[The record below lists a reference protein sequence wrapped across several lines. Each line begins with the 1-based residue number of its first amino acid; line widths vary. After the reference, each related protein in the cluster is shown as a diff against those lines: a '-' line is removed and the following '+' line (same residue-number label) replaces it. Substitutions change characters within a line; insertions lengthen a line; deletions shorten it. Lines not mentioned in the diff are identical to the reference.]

1 MIGSLSECVVF
12 MTECGAE
19 KQFECKEHKKRRS
32 LTQNGY
38 YWAMLNELARALRT
52 SDSDLHKQMLR
63 DYGVCEVMSLSL
75 SVPLEDY
82 FSYFDVVGMDYV
94 EGEERRI
101 VRVYKGSSRMDS
113 SEFTNL
119 IDGMRYECEL
129 QGIDVMTPDEIARLR
144 FVEPGKDNQ

>member
-1 MIGSLSECVVF
+1 MIGSLSECVVY
-12 MTECGAE
+12 MTKCGAE

-32 LTQNGY
+32 LTQNAY
-38 YWAMLNELARALRT
+38 YWAMLNKLARALRT

-63 DYGVCEVMSLSL
+63 DYGVCEVMSLSV

-82 FSYFDVVGMDYV
+82 FSYFDVVGMDYA

-113 SEFTNL
+113 AEFTRL
-119 IDGMRYECEL
+119 IEGMRYECEL
-129 QGIDVMTPDEIARLR
+129 QGIDVMTPEEIARLR
-144 FVEPGKDNQ
+144 FVEPERR

>member
-1 MIGSLSECVVF
+1 
-12 MTECGAE
+12 
-19 KQFECKEHKKRRS
+19 
-32 LTQNGY
+32 
-38 YWAMLNELARALRT
+38 MLNKLARALRT

-63 DYGVCEVMSLSL
+63 DYGVCEVMSLSV

-82 FSYFDVVGMDYV
+82 FSYFDVVGMDYA

-113 SEFTNL
+113 AEFTRL
-119 IDGMRYECEL
+119 IEGMRYECEL
-129 QGIDVMTPDEIARLR
+129 QGIDVMTPEEIARLR